1 MRATDGATAP
11 AVTYAAVEVVAD
23 APPMVEIEP
32 LADPFGESSLN
43 RRESPNANERFVIEG
58 RASVPAVGYAIGG
71 SVVYDNPSYSGL
83 RYEWA
88 ASPWINL
95 SSPLVAQQIRD
106 ASAEDSAR
114 LILQPH
120 ALVPGAT
127 YRFELRATYE
137 GATGVSAVDV
147 TVNQPPWGG
156 ELTLFIDRY
165 CTYTVAHR

>member
-1 MRATDGATAP
+1 MR
-11 AVTYAAVEVVAD
+11 VAR
-23 APPMVEIEP
+23 
-32 LADPFGESSLN
+32 LN
-43 RRESPNANERFVIEG
+43 MPYYV
-58 RASVPAVGYAIGG
+58 
-71 SVVYDNPSYSGL
+71 
-83 RYEWA
+83 
-88 ASPWINL
+88 
-95 SSPLVAQQIRD
+95 Q
-106 ASAEDSAR
+106 AEDSAR